1 MSRVPAVPQVP
12 ASSRAT
18 ALALVFAGG
27 TVGTALRAAVEDG
40 FSRPDSVLPWATFL
54 INVSGAALLGLLT
67 QLVALRWRGAPG
79 RRLRLALGTGLL
91 GGYTTYSTFIIE
103 SVRLGS
109 ERELIAALLYDA
121 ASLTLGFLAAFA
133 VMAAVRSWD
142 RHRTDPDRASPT
154 GGAA

>member
-12 ASSRAT
+12 ASSRAQ
-18 ALALVFAGG
+18 ALTLVFAGG
-27 TVGTALRAAVEDG
+27 MVGTALRSAIDDG
-40 FSRPDSVLPWATFL
+40 FSRPDALLPWATFV
-54 INVSGAALLGLLT
+54 INVSGAALLGLLV
-67 QLVALRWRGAPG
+67 QLVALRWRGASG

-109 ERELIAALLYDA
+109 DRELVAALLYDA
-121 ASLTLGFLAAFA
+121 ASLTLGFLAAFT

-142 RHRTDPDRASPT
+142 RRRPGQPPASAT
-154 GGAA
+154 GDVG